1 MSSHK
6 YLDFLKKLYAHWS
19 EDRIAIFAAALAY
32 YTAFAL
38 APFLIICTSVVG
50 LAFGQDAA
58 QGQVL
63 EQIQAMVGKE
73 SADLIQTMIISASK
87 PSSGITA
94 QVISIILLILATSG
108 VFSQIQMGL
117 NNIWGVEPKPGR
129 GIWGI
134 IKDRF
139 LSFTIVLG
147 VAFLLLVSLLLSVVI
162 TMMSSY
168 LSRLLPG
175 GELIAWSL
183 NFAISLAVITILFAM
198 IFKILPDIELTLR
211 DVIWGAFWTAVLFTI
226 GKTLLGFYLGQSHVA
241 NAFGPA
247 GSLIVIL
254 IWVYYSSQILFIGAE
269 LTKMYVT
276 RHGRKVKPDVD
287 AYVKNDKQPL
297 VDDNNQ

>member
-1 MSSHK
+1 MLFNN
-6 YLDFLKKLYAHWS
+6 YFNFLKDLYSQYS
-19 EDRIAIFAAALAY
+19 EDRIAVFAAALAY

-50 LAFGQDAA
+50 LVYSHDAA
-58 QGQVL
+58 QGQIM
-63 EQIQAMVGKE
+63 EQIRSIMGKD
-73 SADLIQTMIISASK
+73 SADLIQTMIVNASK
-87 PSSGITA
+87 PTSGITA
-94 QVISIILLILATSG
+94 QLVSIVLLILATSG
-108 VFSQIQMGL
+108 VFGQIQMGL
-117 NNIWGVEPKPGR
+117 NYIWGVEPKPGR

-147 VAFLLLVSLLLSVVI
+147 VAFLLLVSLILSVVI
-162 TMMSSY
+162 TITSDY
-168 LSRLLPG
+168 LSLLLPG

-183 NFAISLAVITILFAM
+183 NFAISLTVVTLLFAL
-198 IFKILPDIELTLR
+198 IFKILPDVELSWR

-226 GKTLLGFYLGQSHVA
+226 GKTLLGLYLGQSDVA

-269 LTKMYVT
+269 LTKMHVT
-276 RHGRKVKPDVD
+276 KHGKKVKPDVD
-287 AYVKNDKQPL
+287 AYLKEDKQQHL
-297 VDDNNQ
+297 DN

>member
-1 MSSHK
+1 MLSNK
-6 YLDFLKKLYAHWS
+6 YFNFLKDLYSHYS

-50 LAFGQDAA
+50 LVYSHDAA
-58 QGQVL
+58 QGQIIDQVRVV
-63 EQIQAMVGKE
+63 VGKE
-73 SADLIQTMIISASK
+73 SADLIQTMIANASK

-94 QVISIILLILATSG
+94 QIVSIVLLILATSG
-108 VFSQIQMGL
+108 VFGQIQTGL
-117 NNIWGVEPKPGR
+117 NYIWGVEPKPGR

-147 VAFLLLVSLLLSVVI
+147 VAFLLLVSLILSVVI
-162 TMMSSY
+162 TFMSDY
-168 LSRLLPG
+168 LGQVLPG
-175 GELIAWSL
+175 GDLIAWSL
-183 NFAISLAVITILFAM
+183 NFAISLAVITLLFAM
-198 IFKILPDIELTLR
+198 IFKILPDVELTIL

-226 GKTLLGFYLGQSHVA
+226 GKTLLGVYLGQSHVA

-254 IWVYYSSQILFIGAE
+254 IWVYYTAQILFIGAE
-269 LTKMYVT
+269 LTKMHVT
-276 RHGRKVKPDVD
+276 KHGNKIKPDVD
-287 AYVKNDKQPL
+287 AYVKEEKQRL
-297 VDDNNQ
+297 AN